1 MNNMAK
7 KVKTLIKLQIQ
18 GGKANPA
25 PPVGTA
31 LGPQGLNIAEFCKK
45 FNDATKDRMGEV
57 VPCVITV
64 YEDRTYEFI
73 LKTPPVPELLK
84 KAAGIQKGSPK
95 PLTDKVGK
103 VTKKQ
108 VREIAEKKMPDL
120 NCTTVEAAM
129 RQVEGTAKNMGL
141 EVIG

>member
-1 MNNMAK
+1 MAK
-7 KVKTLIKLQIQ
+7 KVKALIKLQIQ

-64 YEDRTYEFI
+64 YEDRTYDFI

-84 KAAGIQKGSPK
+84 KAANIEKGSPK

-108 VREIAEKKMPDL
+108 IREIAEKKMPDL
-120 NCTTVEAAM
+120 NCTTIEAAM
-129 RQVEGTAKNMGL
+129 SQVEGTARNMGL

>member
-1 MNNMAK
+1 MAK

-57 VPCVITV
+57 VPCIITV
-64 YEDRTYEFI
+64 YEDRSYEFI

-129 RQVEGTAKNMGL
+129 SQVEGTAKNMGL
-141 EVIG
+141 EVTG